1 MIKDEI
7 SRVIAESALKLGYHV
22 YESSVYLKGSSS
34 TITVKI
40 DSLNGISHYDCQLYS
55 NELGFRLDEKKLL
68 PGYSLEISS
77 PGLDRKLRNAEEFIR
92 FIGAPAKV
100 VYDEDGVRKV
110 VKGIIEDAGEADI
123 SVSDEKKIVVKV
135 EYKNIINANL
145 DY

>member
-7 SRVIAESALKLGYHV
+7 NRVIAESALKLGYHV
-22 YESSVYLKGSSS
+22 YESSVYSKDDRT
-34 TITVKI
+34 TIAVKI
-40 DSLNGISHYDCQLYS
+40 DSLNGVSHYDCQLYS
-55 NELGFRLDEKKLL
+55 DELSFRLDEKNLL

-77 PGLDRKLRNAEEFIR
+77 PGLDRKLRNADEFIR

-100 VYDEDGVRKV
+100 VYDENGERRVLKGVIK
-110 VKGIIEDAGEADI
+110 DAGESA
-123 SVSDEKKIVVKV
+123 VNMSDEKSIVVQV

>member
-1 MIKDEI
+1 
-7 SRVIAESALKLGYHV
+7 
-22 YESSVYLKGSSS
+22 
-34 TITVKI
+34 
-40 DSLNGISHYDCQLYS
+40 
-55 NELGFRLDEKKLL
+55 LL
-68 PGYSLEISS
+68 PGFSLEISS

-110 VKGIIEDAGEADI
+110 LKGIIEDAGETGI
-123 SVSDEKKIVVKV
+123 SMSDEKKIVVKV